1 MGCGVGV
8 LPYSHAVFEL
18 TWLSLPVQAMGIE
31 EEIAREN
38 AKRFCGKKGM
48 SLPKFAE
55 IFTELACRDMRKFY
69 FIERSYGLAGAPPRP
84 VTRTTLDSQTGARL
98 ERATVHS

>member
-1 MGCGVGV
+1 
-8 LPYSHAVFEL
+8 
-18 TWLSLPVQAMGIE
+18 MGIE

-84 VTRTTLDSQTGARL
+84 VTRTTLDSQTGALL